1 MSNFTEARDL
11 DELEG
16 TLLPAA
22 HAVVPDNAVTSRPT
36 LPLVVHD
43 DDDDMVAIPVTAATP
58 VSYFAYPNNDNDNEV
73 NNINHDE
80 DGTNTTNTRTTHIQ
94 QAAAVPLVTTTQS
107 PDASRSNIEANDA
120 VLRQQLAHGERAG
133 RMDNESQVEDINKA
147 NRKVH
152 AINYFTQKQV
162 AHGTRR
168 ASHLSRHENQQ
179 GWAGPTTELSAAM
192 SAAVAAKTGISTTT
206 TAPSSKPV
214 PPHGKEYEVA
224 EYDVKEYDTR
234 DYEVSEYKSIY
245 ES

>member
-16 TLLPAA
+16 TLLPVA

-36 LPLVVHD
+36 LPLV
-43 DDDDMVAIPVTAATP
+43 DDDMFAVPVTAATP
-58 VSYFAYPNNDNDNEV
+58 VSYFAYPSDDDNDNED
-73 NNINHDE
+73 NNNNNHEE
-80 DGTNTTNTRTTHIQ
+80 DGTNSTNTRTTHIQ
-94 QAAAVPLVTTTQS
+94 QAAAVPLVTTTLS
-107 PDASRSNIEANDA
+107 PDSSSSIEANDA

-133 RMDNESQVEDINKA
+133 RMDNESQVEDISKA

-192 SAAVAAKTGISTTT
+192 SAAVAAKTGLTAAT